1 MNLSSDE
8 IVTKKFNSI
17 TMEMTQFEEKKTYT
31 RFPELVLTLKP
42 QLIDNYLTKIT
53 TYSFAATMVVMLAFF
68 GMLNQVKLITENHGI
83 ASSLSL
89 FSIGMNLV
97 WNFFFFTVHFQLS
110 IWGEYMQYL
119 GLPAFWYFICSFTF
133 ESRLFIIVWRS

>member
-1 MNLSSDE
+1 MNQSDD
-8 IVTKKFNSI
+8 KKS
-17 TMEMTQFEEKKTYT
+17 YPH
-31 RFPELVLTLKP
+31 FPELIINLKP
-42 QLIDNYLTKIT
+42 QLLDNYLQKIT
-53 TYSFAATMVVMLAFF
+53 GYSFAATMVVMLAFF
-68 GMLNQVKLITENHGI
+68 GMLNQIKFITDNHTI

-133 ESRLFIIVWRS
+133 ESRLFIIVWRSQLTHQ